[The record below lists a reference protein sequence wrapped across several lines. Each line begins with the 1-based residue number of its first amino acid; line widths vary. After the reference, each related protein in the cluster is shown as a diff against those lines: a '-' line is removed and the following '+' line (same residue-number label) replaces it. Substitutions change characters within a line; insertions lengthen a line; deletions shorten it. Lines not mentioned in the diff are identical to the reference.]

1 MASLKGNIAF
11 TGSLG
16 NLSAYTRKGSNN
28 IILRTKGGAS
38 GKAIKTSPKFI
49 NTRRVMS
56 EFGGASS
63 TAKNIKLAMT
73 GVTHLDHRF
82 FQNKLNAICSR
93 IQKLDT
99 TSDWGQRSVLIS
111 RYKNLLEGFNLEMGT
126 LFDSIL
132 KHPLHCHINRADQ
145 SASITV
151 PALFPGISLY
161 VPGKFSFFRLV
172 PVLGIIPDMQWDA
185 KFKKYMPVNPAVQS
199 YRDLKITEWFGVS
212 AVCDEQIIDMQI
224 DRKTNISDSDSF
236 ILSIGIEFGN
246 PLTASLIQPVKNAG
260 AAKVVMLA

>member
-1 MASLKGNIAF
+1 MASLKGNMAF

-38 GKAIKTSPKFI
+38 RKVIKTSPKFI
-49 NTRRVMS
+49 NTRRVMA
-56 EFGGASS
+56 EFGGAST

-73 GVTHLDHRF
+73 GVTHLDHRL
-82 FQNKLNAICSR
+82 FQSRLHTVCSC

-99 TSDWGQRSVLIS
+99 ASDWGQRSILIS
-111 RYKNLLEGFNLEMGT
+111 RYKNLLEGFNLEMGA
-126 LFDSIL
+126 LFDSIV
-132 KHPLHCHINRADQ
+132 KHPLHCNINRNDQ

-161 VPGKFSFFRLV
+161 TPGKFSFFRLIA
-172 PVLGIIPDMQWDA
+172 VLGIVPDMQWDA
-185 KFKKYMPVNPAVQS
+185 KFKKYMPVNRAIES
-199 YRDLKITEWFGVS
+199 YRALKITEWFGVS
-212 AVCDEQIIDMQI
+212 AVCDQQSIDLQIT
-224 DRKTNISDSDSF
+224 RETNISDSDSL

-246 PLTASLIQPVKNAG
+246 PLTTSLIQPVNYAG
-260 AAKVVMLA
+260 AAKIVMLA